1 MLHLNELGVNV
12 FINKYQSLVNQAYWN
27 NYDLIIWKK
36 NQNGF
41 FNVKGMFKNSWGTAD
56 KVSVNHNGM
65 WVLPKQY
72 VKYFK

>member
-1 MLHLNELGVNV
+1 MLYLNERGINI
-12 FINKYQSLVNQAYWN
+12 FINKYKSLVNEAHWN

-36 NQNGF
+36 NYNGF
-41 FNVKGMFKNSWGTAD
+41 FSINGMFKNTWGVAD
-56 KVSVNHNGM
+56 KVSVNNEGM